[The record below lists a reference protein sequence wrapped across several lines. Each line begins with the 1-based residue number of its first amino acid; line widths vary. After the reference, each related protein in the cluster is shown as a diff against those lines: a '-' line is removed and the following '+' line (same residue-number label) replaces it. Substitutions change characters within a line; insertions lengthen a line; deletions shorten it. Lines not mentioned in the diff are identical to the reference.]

1 MIAIDLNKQQAFDAD
16 LKAIQQINFT
26 GNLDAENNTTMFL
39 ITEEEKETI
48 LDSSQGTVRVLQLY
62 FTLI

>member
-16 LKAIQQINFT
+16 LKAIQQINFA